1 LVNAINERSTTHRK
15 EMNVKNLFFL
25 KCALSLLIATFYLSL
40 WNPAFAVDQVKPTIS
55 KKSALEKNQQT
66 EAKSEKQSQIFIEK
80 KEYDV
85 GTIYEGMLATHDFTV
100 KNKGEGDLLIKRVK
114 PG

>member
-1 LVNAINERSTTHRK
+1 
-15 EMNVKNLFFL
+15 MKNLFFL
-25 KCALSLLIATFYLSL
+25 KCALSLLIITFYMSS
-40 WNPAFAVDQVKPTIS
+40 WNTAFAADQVKATIS
-55 KKSALEKNQQT
+55 TKQALEKKPQT
-66 EAKSEKQSQIFIEK
+66 ETKSEKQSQIFIEK

-85 GTIYEGMLATHDFTV
+85 GTIYEGMLATHDFIV

>member
-1 LVNAINERSTTHRK
+1 
-15 EMNVKNLFFL
+15 MKNLFFS
-25 KCALSLLIATFYLSL
+25 KYALSLLIVAFYLSS
-40 WNPAFAVDQVKPTIS
+40 WTPAFAADQVKPTIS
-55 KKSALEKNQQT
+55 KKPALEKKKQLET
-66 EAKSEKQSQIFIEK
+66 KSEKQSQIFIEK

>member
-1 LVNAINERSTTHRK
+1 MVNAVNEKPTTHRK
-15 EMNVKNLFFL
+15 EMNEKNLFFL
-25 KCALSLLIATFYLSL
+25 KCALSMLIIAFYLSS
-40 WNPAFAVDQVKPTIS
+40 WNPAFAAEQVKPTIS
-55 KKSALEKNQQT
+55 KKQALDKTQQVET
-66 EAKSEKQSQIFIEK
+66 KSEKQSQIFIEK
-80 KEYDV
+80 KEYDI

>member
-1 LVNAINERSTTHRK
+1 
-15 EMNVKNLFFL
+15 MKNLFFL
-25 KCALSLLIATFYLSL
+25 KCALSLLIVTFYLSS
-40 WNPAFAVDQVKPTIS
+40 WNPAYATDQVNPTIS
-55 KKSALEKNQQT
+55 KKPAPEKKPQT
-66 EAKSEKQSQIFIEK
+66 ETKSEKQSQIFIEK

>member
-1 LVNAINERSTTHRK
+1 
-15 EMNVKNLFFL
+15 MKNLFFS
-25 KCALSLLIATFYLSL
+25 KYALSLLIVAFYLSS
-40 WNPAFAVDQVKPTIS
+40 WTPAFAADQVKPTIS
-55 KKSALEKNQQT
+55 KKPALEKKQQGKT
-66 EAKSEKQSQIFIEK
+66 KSEKQSQIFIEK

>member
-1 LVNAINERSTTHRK
+1 
-15 EMNVKNLFFL
+15 MKNLFFL
-25 KCALSLLIATFYLSL
+25 KCALSMLIIAFYLSS
-40 WNPAFAVDQVKPTIS
+40 WNPAFAAEQVKATVS
-55 KKSALEKNQQT
+55 KKPALEEKQQGET
-66 EAKSEKQSQIFIEK
+66 KSEKQSQIFIEK
-80 KEYDV
+80 KEYDI

>member
-1 LVNAINERSTTHRK
+1 
-15 EMNVKNLFFL
+15 MKNLFFL
-25 KCALSLLIATFYLSL
+25 KFTLSLLLVAFYLSS
-40 WNPAFAVDQVKPTIS
+40 WKPAFAADQVKPTIS
-55 KKSALEKNQQT
+55 QKPALEKKQQT

-85 GTIYEGMLATHDFTV
+85 GIIYEGMLATHDFTV

>member
-1 LVNAINERSTTHRK
+1 
-15 EMNVKNLFFL
+15 MKNLFFS
-25 KCALSLLIATFYLSL
+25 KYALSLLIVAFYLSS
-40 WNPAFAVDQVKPTIS
+40 WTPAFAADQVKPTIS
-55 KKSALEKNQQT
+55 KKPALEKKQKGKT
-66 EAKSEKQSQIFIEK
+66 KSEKQSQIFIEK